1 MLLLDNF
8 VHADL
13 HPGNIMVKFYKPTT
27 KTLLRSLWARFFD
40 NAEPDQASLIGKT
53 STDIS
58 HKLRSVS
65 HDHDAWHDELEKLEE
80 EGYQPEIVLLDTGL
94 VTTLDGDNR
103 KNFLDLFQAV
113 AEFDGY
119 KAGRL
124 MVERC
129 KSPELVEEPETFA
142 LKIQH
147 LVLSVKSKTFSLA
160 QIRISDILSEVLS
173 AVRTHHV
180 RLEGD
185 FVNTVISILLLEGI
199 GRQLDPDMDL
209 FKGALPILRQLG
221 TQIGKTTG
229 LKEGFST
236 GSIIPMLKVSS
247 ELIDTLSVHWLTR
260 PARRSGCT
268 WKLVRWPRWQLPR
281 STIW

>member
-27 KTLLRSLWARFFD
+27 KSILRSLWSRFID
-40 NAEPDQASLIGKT
+40 EPEPDQASQRAQKNHEIAE
-53 STDIS
+53 
-58 HKLRSVS
+58 KLRGLS
-65 HDHDAWHDELEKLEE
+65 HDRERWLEALEDLE
-80 EGYQPEIVLLDTGL
+80 HKGYQPEIVFLDTGL
-94 VTTLDGDNR
+94 VTELDGENR
-103 KNFLDLFQAV
+103 RNFIDLFRAV

-129 KSPELVEEPETFA
+129 KSPELVINDETFA

-147 LVLSVKSKTFSLA
+147 LVLSVKSQTFSLA
-160 QIRISDILSEVLS
+160 QIKISDILSEVLQ
-173 AVRTHHV
+173 AVRSHHV

-185 FVNTVISILLLEGI
+185 FINTVLSILLLEGI
-199 GRQLDPDMDL
+199 GRQLDPNMDL

-221 TQIGKTTG
+221 KQVGSTSS
-229 LKEGFST
+229 LKDIDAKSLGT
-236 GSIIPMLKVSS
+236 MLKVS
-247 ELIDTLSVHWLTR
+247 LH
-260 PARRSGCT
+260 SG
-268 WKLVRWPRWQLPR
+268 K
-281 STIW
+281 I

>member
-13 HPGNIMVKFYKPTT
+13 HPGNIMVKFYKPSTRSIL
-27 KTLLRSLWARFFD
+27 KSLWSRFVD
-40 NAEPDQASLIGKT
+40 HAEADQASRNET
-53 STDIS
+53 QNHEIS
-58 HKLRSVS
+58 QRLRDVS
-65 HDHDAWHDELEKLEE
+65 HDHDQWHAELNKLEA
-80 EGYQPEIVLLDTGL
+80 EGFQPEIVLLDTGL
-94 VTTLDGDNR
+94 VTELDGENR
-103 KNFLDLFQAV
+103 RNFIELFRAV

-129 KSPELVEEPETFA
+129 KSPELVVDDETFA

-147 LVLSVKSKTFSLA
+147 LVLSVKSRTFSLA
-160 QIRISDILSEVLS
+160 QIKISDILSEVLQ

-185 FVNTVISILLLEGI
+185 FINTVLSILLLEGI
-199 GRQLDPDMDL
+199 GRQLDPNMDL

-221 TQIGKTTG
+221 KQVGTTAS
-229 LKEGFST
+229 LKEGVES
-236 GSIIPMLKVSS
+236 GSLFPMLKVSA
-247 ELIDTLSVHWLTR
+247 VMPCLTH
-260 PARRSGCT
+260 S
-268 WKLVRWPRWQLPR
+268 
-281 STIW
+281 

>member
-27 KTLLRSLWARFFD
+27 KTILQSLWARFVD
-40 NAEPDQASLIGKT
+40 EPELDQASQEGGSRSAEIC
-53 STDIS
+53 
-58 HKLRSVS
+58 HRLRDVS
-65 HDHDAWHDELEKLEE
+65 HDHEAWHDELEKLDDA
-80 EGYQPEIVLLDTGL
+80 GYQPEIVLLDTGL

-103 KNFLDLFQAV
+103 KNFVELFKAV

-119 KAGRL
+119 KAGKL

-129 KSPELVEEPETFA
+129 KSPELVTDAETFA

-147 LVLSVKSKTFSLA
+147 LVLSVKSRTFSLA
-160 QIRISDILSEVLS
+160 QIRISDILSEVLK

-180 RLEGD
+180 RLEGE

-209 FKGALPILRQLG
+209 FKGALPILRQMG
-221 TQIGKTTG
+221 AQMGRQG
-229 LKEGFST
+229 ELKEQFSS
-236 GSIIPMLKVSS
+236 GSIIPMLKVGNHSS
-247 ELIDTLSVHWLTR
+247 PQTALNWADAMTCTDLALHGG
-260 PARRSGCT
+260 ARVCQRGY
-268 WKLVRWPRWQLPR
+268 VRD
-281 STIW
+281 

>member
-13 HPGNIMVKFYKPTT
+13 HPGNIMVKFYKPST
-27 KTLLRSLWARFFD
+27 RSIIKSLYNRIFD
-40 NAEPDQASLIGKT
+40 NAEADQASRNEAQNHE
-53 STDIS
+53 IS
-58 HKLRSVS
+58 QRLRDVS
-65 HDHDAWHDELEKLEE
+65 HNHEQWHAELNKLEN
-80 EGYQPEIVLLDTGL
+80 EGFQPEIVLLDTGL
-94 VTTLDGDNR
+94 VTELDDENR
-103 KNFLDLFQAV
+103 RNFIELFSAV
-113 AEFDGY
+113 AQFDGY

-129 KSPELVEEPETFA
+129 KSPELVVDDETFA

-147 LVLSVKSKTFSLA
+147 LVLSVKSRTFSLA
-160 QIRISDILSEVLS
+160 QIKISDILSEVLQ

-185 FVNTVISILLLEGI
+185 FINTVLSILLLEGI

-221 TQIGKTTG
+221 KQVGTTAS
-229 LKEGFST
+229 LKEGVQS
-236 GSIIPMLKVSS
+236 GSLFPMLKVRNDFQIAFTPEPSLILAATGLAIYGS
-247 ELIDTLSVHWLTR
+247 EGLCASRGV
-260 PARRSGCT
+260 RSG
-268 WKLVRWPRWQLPR
+268 
-281 STIW
+281 